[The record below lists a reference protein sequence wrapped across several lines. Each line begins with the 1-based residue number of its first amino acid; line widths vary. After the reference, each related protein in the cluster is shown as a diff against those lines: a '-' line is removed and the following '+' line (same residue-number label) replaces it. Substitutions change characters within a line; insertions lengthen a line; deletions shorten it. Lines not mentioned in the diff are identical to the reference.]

1 MSMGPKLSLGPAS
14 ERSFLIF
21 LENALFDDIESA
33 RAYAMDKKIAKVVVI
48 DESDEEEQE

>member
-21 LENALFDDIESA
+21 LENALFDDPLRLNE
-33 RAYAMDKKIAKVVVI
+33 RKTHVL
-48 DESDEEEQE
+48 